1 MSLRNLTKERR
12 NELLK
17 EQQEKHEKLEALQK
31 KSLEDLYEDDLH
43 HFEAEYHKVN
53 HLHPQI
59 NILLLF
65 CLFFIAIFSL
75 EEGSRK
81 LINTIR

>member
-43 HFEAEYHKVN
+43 HFEAEYHKVS
-53 HLHPQI
+53 HLYPQI
-59 NILLLF
+59 NILL
-65 CLFFIAIFSL
+65 FFSVYSSL
-75 EEGSRK
+75 QFFLSKKVLG
-81 LINTIR
+81 N